1 METQINVCCAFKIM
15 HQTCQMFV
23 GQSAHVIIEAFE
35 NAQKFQVPTRIKI
48 SRSIWR
54 KLTLQGS
61 KTINL
66 SPTEILLKKVGLAFH
81 RLGERVSLEEREEI
95 KEYANIVKF
104 H

>member
-1 METQINVCCAFKIM
+1 M

-23 GQSAHVIIEAFE
+23 GQSAHVIVEAFE
-35 NAQKFQVPTRIKI
+35 NAPKFQVPTRVKI

-54 KLTLQGS
+54 KLTFQGS
-61 KTINL
+61 KTIDL

-81 RLGERVSLEEREEI
+81 RFGERVSLEEREEI
-95 KEYANIVKF
+95 KEYANVVKF